1 MVLCCAVLAV
11 RAMNISHKH
20 AKLRVPTRSPY
31 TPTHFI
37 DGSTRYLPLRSK
49 SLPLVKLKAR
59 NKPLAPSLLLLLL
72 PPLVKNTMRN
82 ANRDACLVAEALS

>member
-1 MVLCCAVLAV
+1 M
-11 RAMNISHKH
+11 
-20 AKLRVPTRSPY
+20 
-31 TPTHFI
+31 
-37 DGSTRYLPLRSK
+37 PLRSK
-49 SLPLVKLKAR
+49 SLPLLKLKAR

>member
-1 MVLCCAVLAV
+1 
-11 RAMNISHKH
+11 MNISHKH
-20 AKLRVPTRSPY
+20 AKLRVPTHSHY

-49 SLPLVKLKAR
+49 SLPLLKLKAR
-59 NKPLAPSLLLLLL
+59 NKPLAPSLLLLLLLL